1 MVTVVVFTGL
11 AGSGKT
17 SLVASYGNWLRE
29 ALLQRVAQVNL
40 DPGVE
45 VLPYKPVFD
54 VRDLFTLSEIMRTY
68 GLGPNGGFIKAGE
81 LIAERSSEI
90 FLREPFSNLS
100 EWDYVLIDTPGQM
113 DAFIFRPAGNIF
125 LEALTR
131 IVNAVNIYVIDS
143 TAIRSLADALTIW
156 LLGLLT
162 HLKIGLQTVPVVN
175 KVDVVSNGAKYVRLL
190 VEEPGKLIEL
200 SKEGFREGLLSD
212 ITIELAEIA
221 FKLQR
226 PLRPIEVSAK
236 SLSGIELLHSIV
248 HEVFCSCGD
257 LT

>member
-17 SLVASYGNWLRE
+17 SLVASYGNWLKE
-29 ALLQRVAQVNL
+29 ELLQRVAQVNL
-40 DPGVE
+40 DPGAE
-45 VLPYKPVFD
+45 VLPYKPIFD
-54 VRDLFTLSEIMRTY
+54 VRDMFTLSEIMRAY

-90 FLREPFSNLS
+90 FVKEPFSNLS
-100 EWDYVLIDTPGQM
+100 EWDYILIDTPGQM
-113 DAFIFRPAGNIF
+113 DAFIFRPSGNIF

-143 TAIRSLADALTIW
+143 TAIRGLADALTIW

-162 HLKIGLQTVPVVN
+162 YLKIGLPTIPVVN
-175 KVDVVSNGAKYVRLL
+175 KVDVVDNGAKYVRLL
-190 VEEPGKLIEL
+190 VEDPEKLIEL

-212 ITIELAEIA
+212 ITMELAEIA
-221 FKLQR
+221 FKLRR

-236 SLSGIELLHSIV
+236 SLSGMEFLHSVI

>member
-1 MVTVVVFTGL
+1 MVTAVVFTGP

-29 ALLQRVAQVNL
+29 ELLQRVAQVNL
-40 DPGVE
+40 DPGAE

-54 VRDLFTLSEIMRTY
+54 VRDLFTLSEIMRAY

-81 LIAERSSEI
+81 LIAEKSGEI
-90 FLREPFSNLS
+90 FAREPFSNLS

-113 DAFIFRPAGNIF
+113 DAFIFRPAGNVF
-125 LEALTR
+125 LEALTKA
-131 IVNAVNIYVIDS
+131 VNAVNIYVIDS
-143 TAIRSLADALTIW
+143 TAIRSLTDALTMW

-162 HLKIGLQTVPVVN
+162 YLKMGLQTVPVVN
-175 KVDVVSNGAKYVRLL
+175 KVDVVGNGARYVRLL
-190 VEEPGKLIEL
+190 VEDPEKLIEL
-200 SKEGFREGLLSD
+200 SKESFREGLLGD
-212 ITIELAEIA
+212 ISMELAEIA
-221 FKLQR
+221 FKLRR

-236 SLSGIELLHSIV
+236 SLIGMEFLHSII

>member
-17 SLVASYGNWLRE
+17 SLVASYGNWLKE
-29 ALLQRVAQVNL
+29 ELLQRVAQVNL
-40 DPGVE
+40 DPGAE
-45 VLPYKPVFD
+45 VLPYKPIFD
-54 VRDLFTLSEIMRTY
+54 VRDMFTLSEIMRAY

-90 FLREPFSNLS
+90 FVKEPFSNLS
-100 EWDYVLIDTPGQM
+100 EWDYILIDTPGQM
-113 DAFIFRPAGNIF
+113 DAFIFRPSSNIF

-143 TAIRSLADALTIW
+143 TAIRGLADALTIW

-162 HLKIGLQTVPVVN
+162 YLKIGLPTIPVVN
-175 KVDVVSNGAKYVRLL
+175 KVDVVDNGAKYVRLL
-190 VEEPGKLIEL
+190 VEDPEKLIEL

-212 ITIELAEIA
+212 ITMELAEIA
-221 FKLQR
+221 FKLRR

-236 SLSGIELLHSIV
+236 SLSGMEFLHSVI